1 MLQFSEEFN
10 CQIKWI
16 YLESEHGK
24 GISDRTRAVA
34 KHVIQNLIAY
44 NPSLPI

>member
-1 MLQFSEEFN
+1 MLQFSEELN

-24 GISDRTRAVA
+24 GVPEGTG
-34 KHVIQNLIAY
+34 QW
-44 NPSLPI
+44 